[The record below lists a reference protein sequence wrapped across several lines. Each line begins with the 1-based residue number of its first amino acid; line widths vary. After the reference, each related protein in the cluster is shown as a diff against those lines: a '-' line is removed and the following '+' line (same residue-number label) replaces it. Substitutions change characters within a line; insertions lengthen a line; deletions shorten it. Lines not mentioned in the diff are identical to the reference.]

1 MKCKSCGAEIKEG
14 NSVCEYCGSA
24 VERTAARPHIIIKD
38 SEHPVKSVV
47 RVIGKVIIALA
58 CIWAV
63 LIIITLVGVLNSNV
77 IKNGYEH
84 SSSVNHAYD
93 EMSSEQT
100 SDSYKM
106 PKNET
111 GLIGQVISCDRQ
123 GVALIEYQGHTYAGI
138 KILDKDL
145 IDWINDTD
153 RSIDTV
159 EICFAT
165 NAKGDICELGL
176 LSSGFF
182 IMEKEGDCYIAVRD
196 EQVIS
201 FTSMLQLETGHYY
214 GGYFSYP
221 DMKLY
226 SGEEKSLLTLTYM
239 DAKCDNKENVTRQEY
254 YTGENITVYK
264 IQAKGEWYYCDKDT
278 YEAIQAGDSL
288 KGYELCEDQGMA
300 FIVRE

>member
-24 VERTAARPHIIIKD
+24 VERAAARPHIIIKD

-63 LIIITLVGVLNSNV
+63 LIIITLVVVLNSDV
-77 IKNGYEH
+77 IKNDYEY
-84 SSSVNHAYD
+84 SSGVNHAND
-93 EMSSEQT
+93 E
-100 SDSYKM
+100 M

-111 GLIGQVISCDRQ
+111 GLIGQVISCDVQ
-123 GVALIEYQGHTYAGI
+123 GVASIEYQGHTYADI
-138 KILDKDL
+138 KILDQEL
-145 IDWINDTD
+145 IDWINDTN

-165 NAKGDICELGL
+165 NEKGDISELGL

-201 FTSMLQLETGHYY
+201 FISALQLETGHYY

-239 DAKCDNKENVTRQEY
+239 DAKCDKKESVTGQEY

-264 IQAKGEWYYCDKDT
+264 IQAKGKWYYCDKDT
-278 YEAIQAGDSL
+278 YETVQTGDLL

-300 FIVRE
+300 FIVRESGGD